1 MALDQATVAKI
12 AHLARIKLSE
22 QAVPGMQQEL
32 SRILTWVEQLEA
44 VDTEGVEP
52 MTSVVHQ
59 GLRRRDDVVADGGF
73 SDRVLGNAPDSQ
85 AGFYAVPKVVE

>member
-12 AHLARIKLSE
+12 AYLARIKLADE
-22 QAVPGMQQEL
+22 AVPGLQQEL
-32 SRILTWVEQLEA
+32 SSILTWVEQLDA
-44 VDTEGVEP
+44 VDTKGVEP

-59 GLRRRDDVVADGGF
+59 GLRRRQDAVIDGGTA
-73 SDRVLGNAPDSQ
+73 DPVLANAPDSQ